1 MRSMDLDLLFLDVLI
16 KSTSRHVQVFTIF
29 PSFIM
34 ASIKSKP
41 ATKNDLDKLEK
52 KLNLKIEAFKNEIIR
67 HFDVVLEQ
75 IRHDA
80 MGANR
85 DETELIKD
93 KQSNHEI
100 RIKRLERRAGL
111 IVV

>member
-52 KLNLKIEAFKNEIIR
+52 KLNLKKPFSTAQAIMFLHTGIMPR
-67 HFDVVLEQ
+67 
-75 IRHDA
+75 
-80 MGANR
+80 M
-85 DETELIKD
+85 
-93 KQSNHEI
+93 S
-100 RIKRLERRAGL
+100 
-111 IVV
+111 